1 MITATCHADGCK
13 QADLPYF
20 VLGSPDPVKCGA
32 CGNDC
37 ALTDPQPDPE
47 VGEDAP

>member
-1 MITATCHADGCK
+1 MITATCATESCNWHAVGR
-13 QADLPYF
+13 F

-37 ALTDPQPDPE
+37 ALTDPQPDPPQPD
-47 VGEDAP
+47 DA